1 MASSAAGR
9 AGLDTAAEGAL
20 RAEILASFSR
30 LRAALREYVSQAF
43 ARQNLEYMRELAAD
57 ALADKPLQQMTERE
71 MAELHREVERLAR
84 LLRARL
90 ARRPE
95 RARRGRLDLRRTLRR
110 SLATGGVPF
119 ELHRRKRRLHK
130 PRLVVLCDVSDSVRA
145 VSRFMLQ
152 LVYTLQELFDR
163 VQSFAFV
170 AELGE
175 LTELFRQYDLE
186 RAIELTYAGAVVST
200 FANSNYGRTLEQFTA
215 RHLDK
220 VSARTT
226 VIIIGDGRNNYH
238 PSRAALLGD
247 IRRRARQV
255 LWLNPESPAVWG
267 FGDSAMREYEPH
279 CDRVMVVRNL
289 AGLRKVIDHLIL

>member
-1 MASSAAGR
+1 MAGAAAER
-9 AGLDTAAEGAL
+9 AGLDDAAKGAL
-20 RAEILASFSR
+20 RAEILASFTR
-30 LRAALREYVSQAF
+30 LRADLRAYVTQAF
-43 ARQNLEYMRELAAD
+43 ARHNLEYKRELALD
-57 ALADKPLQQMTERE
+57 ALAQKPLQQMSERE
-71 MAELHREVERLAR
+71 VAELLREVERLAR

-90 ARRPE
+90 AQRPE
-95 RARRGRLDLRRTLRR
+95 RTRRGRLDLRRTLRR

-119 ELHRRKRRLHK
+119 ELFRRERRPHK
-130 PRLVVLCDVSDSVRA
+130 PRLVVLCDISDSVRN

-200 FANSNYGRTLEQFTA
+200 FASSNYGRTLEQFKA

-226 VIIIGDGRNNYH
+226 VIVIGDGRNNYH
-238 PSRAALLGD
+238 PSRASLLGE
-247 IRRRARQV
+247 IRRRAKQV
-255 LWLNPESPAVWG
+255 LWLNPESPSAWG
-267 FGDSAMREYEPH
+267 FGDSAMREYQPH

-289 AGLRKVIDHLIL
+289 EGLRKVIDHLVL